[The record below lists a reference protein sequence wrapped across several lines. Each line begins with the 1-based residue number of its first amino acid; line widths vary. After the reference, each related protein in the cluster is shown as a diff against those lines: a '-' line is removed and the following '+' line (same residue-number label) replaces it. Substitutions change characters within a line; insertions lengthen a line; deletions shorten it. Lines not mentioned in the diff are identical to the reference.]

1 MVPRAANGAGSAA
14 RSSPLISASIGLKTS
29 AAPISRSTKKGGGLE
44 FDLIAV
50 SASLDGLTFTDVT
63 LSETTYFA
71 IVGDEL
77 HGSASFARSY
87 DLQGAL
93 ALAR

>member
-1 MVPRAANGAGSAA
+1 M
-14 RSSPLISASIGLKTS
+14 
-29 AAPISRSTKKGGGLE
+29 
-44 FDLIAV
+44 

-63 LSETTYFA
+63 LSETTYVA